1 MIPRICLFALICVL
15 LAALLHSMGY
25 KSVGLFVIFAS
36 LLILSAIGG
45 GIADIFGGITSFAE
59 AAGITDAASSALRVV
74 GLGYIFGFTA
84 DICSSLGESLVA
96 SVVTV
101 AGRVEMFLVALPY
114 IQKVVKLGAELL
126 S

>member
-15 LAALLHSMGY
+15 LAALLHGMGY
-25 KSVGLFVIFAS
+25 KSVGLFVVFAS
-36 LLILSAIGG
+36 LLILSALGG
-45 GIADIFGGITSFAE
+45 GVADIFGGIASFAE
-59 AAGITDAASSALRVV
+59 VAGITDAAASALRVV

-84 DICSSLGESLVA
+84 DVCSSLGNSLVA

-101 AGRVEMFLVALPY
+101 AGRVEMLLVALPY
-114 IQKVVKLGAELL
+114 IQRVVRLGAELL